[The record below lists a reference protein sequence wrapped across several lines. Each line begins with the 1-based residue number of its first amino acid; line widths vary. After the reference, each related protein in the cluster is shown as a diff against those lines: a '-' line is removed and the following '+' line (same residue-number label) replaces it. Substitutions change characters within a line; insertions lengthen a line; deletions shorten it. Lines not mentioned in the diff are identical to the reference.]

1 MPFKIGTTNFK
12 NPSSFKI
19 ERYNVTESQRLA
31 DGTMAMELIA
41 KKHKFVFTYASISA
55 TDFDNILDLIWEPTA
70 VFFTLTYEENN
81 ITKTAVV
88 YPGAIPSDL
97 YKANAEWV
105 WQNVSFSLI
114 ER

>member
-1 MPFKIGTTNFK
+1 MSFRINGAPFK
-12 NPSSFKI
+12 NPSGFKH

-41 KKHKFVFTYASISA
+41 KKRKFTFTYSSISA
-55 TDFDNILDLIWEPTA
+55 TDFDTILDLLWETND
-70 VFFTLTYEENN
+70 VFFTLTYPDHG
-81 ITKTAVV
+81 IDKTAVV

-105 WQNVSFSLI
+105 WQGVSFSLI